1 MKYISRITAIIFA
14 MQGITSHA
22 NLHQTM
28 MQQSSSQQVS
38 SQIIPQ
44 GGSVTIGGQT
54 FQTEP
59 GQSITIQGGGV
70 TTKTQSTQMGDEP
83 AVTITEVEKRP
94 ITVTVDGQT
103 SIIDDPSS
111 TTVTIDPSIH
121 STSLIATSGTPA
133 DVETM
138 ADTQDEFPTD
148 LADEPHEGI
157 IRRTGQTA
165 VQATQNA
172 TDVAVQTTEGAV
184 DTVRNF
190 FGNLFGR

>member
-1 MKYISRITAIIFA
+1 MKHIPRIMAIIFA
-14 MQGITSHA
+14 MQGISSHA
-22 NLHQTM
+22 NMHQTM
-28 MQQSSSQQVS
+28 VQQSSSQQVS

-59 GQSITIQGGGV
+59 GQSITVQGGGV

-94 ITVTVDGQT
+94 ISVTVDGET
-103 SIIDDPSS
+103 TVIPDAGS
-111 TTVTIDPSIH
+111 TTVSVD
-121 STSLIATSGTPA
+121 G
-133 DVETM
+133 
-138 ADTQDEFPTD
+138 
-148 LADEPHEGI
+148 EPVVDFENNEQHEGI

-165 VQATQNA
+165 VQATQDA
-172 TDVAVQTTEGAV
+172 ADVAVQTTEGAV
-184 DTVRNF
+184 DTVRNI